1 MTLNVADLR
10 NRIAGLFPDVEQV
23 DDSVLRFTRKAG
35 DQPFAIYY
43 VDVAPTLPST
53 AEALNNYQDRVIGK
67 HYFDGRKSLQWS
79 NYLYFVVSEDRS
91 RSEDV
96 QKAKTLIERDRTYAR
111 KCIITESEIDTAFVV
126 PIIRPAVSTPH
137 ASILSVWTQKLT
149 DAGLDRAVLSDQAM
163 PGRLSMIEAPSTP
176 SKSRSATAPQRIK
189 GDSQPFL
196 QSLKLAKYRDYP
208 LTREFGFGTV
218 NLFVGVNGSGK
229 TSLLEAI
236 ELWYCGRNKRNPDAD
251 DSYSI
256 AATFA
261 NGKDESASDDRKAQ
275 FFRDRNFSWYGQAE
289 GRTNNLYQSFAQF
302 NFLDTDAAVRLAES
316 TGSLEDDLSK
326 LLVGPQ
332 ASKVW
337 KDIEKVS
344 DAVAGRLRELEPLDA
359 QAAKELAAL
368 ETQLKAT
375 SGIEQESDSL
385 WTRLEAIVRQLG
397 WTLLTED
404 KTKAVSTL
412 ISQSSQIASLIQQ
425 ATAIDGIAA
434 PATLKGLDDYCV
446 NAKRLVETVEA
457 DCLRLRTM
465 QGKVQNAT
473 RESKRL
479 GDIESLLIE
488 AREIVAT
495 GILERAEQLRL
506 GQQTI
511 QDAQNALGLF
521 DEGTISVLEKTDQS
535 QSLGDFIR
543 NSALVAR
550 QAREALELASKEQA
564 EFTGLRNRAVGLAQQ
579 LREIA
584 AEILKDQA
592 KPDEC
597 PLCHTD
603 FGDGELRPRMQSGVD
618 AQIESRAQA
627 LLSKVRNAESDVSN
641 ADSAEHVVNWL
652 SSFAERMTIPESVS
666 IQDVLKRIESTRSDL
681 SGALRQAELLQAEL
695 RSFESQGK
703 SLSRIDEIKQSLR
716 ALELKLDTWTAPALE
731 KLTNDSASER
741 KKHLDAM
748 ADLRKESE
756 ALKTSIELALGL
768 SESAATDV
776 ESTLSKRK
784 ESLSVAEGIK
794 AKFTPILTEYP
805 WPSDKALSELAV
817 ENESVR
823 STASDFQAALARERS
838 AETSRATAVN
848 RKAELTKQRSESAP
862 RIERLKKAK
871 KVLDELI
878 RDHSLNGAMEAA
890 LRTNRAGIEAIFSR
904 IHTPCE
910 FSGLGKQITALVRK
924 NNPQEAALSQ
934 ISTGQ
939 RAAFALSIFLAQNAQ
954 LVSAPP
960 VILIDDPIAHIDDL
974 NSLAFLDY
982 LREIAVSGT
991 RQIFFATASEKLAS
1005 LFERKFD
1012 FLGPE
1017 KFRRYDFRR

>member
-1 MTLNVADLR
+1 MTLSVADLR
-10 NRIAGLFPDVEQV
+10 NRIANRFPDVEQV

-53 AEALNNYQDRVIGK
+53 TEALNNYQDRVIGK

-79 NYLYFVVSEDRS
+79 NYLYFIVSEDRS
-91 RSEDV
+91 TSEDV
-96 QKAKTLIERDRTYAR
+96 QKARALIECDRTYAR
-111 KCIITESEIDTAFVV
+111 KCIITESEIETAFVV
-126 PIIRPAVSTPH
+126 PVIRPAVSTPD

-149 DAGLDRAVLSDQAM
+149 DAGLDRAVVSDQAM
-163 PGRLSMIEAPSTP
+163 PGRLSLIEAPSTP
-176 SKSRSATAPQRIK
+176 SKFRSATAPQRIT

-196 QSLKLAKYRDYP
+196 QSLKLIEYRDYP
-208 LTREFGFGTV
+208 KTRELDFGTV

-256 AATFA
+256 EATFA
-261 NGKDESASDDRKAQ
+261 DGKVEGASDGRKGQ
-275 FFRDRNFSWYGQAE
+275 VFRDRNFSWYGQAE
-289 GRTNNLYQSFAQF
+289 SRTNNLFQSFAQF

-344 DAVAGRLRELEPLDA
+344 EAVAGRLRELEPLDA
-359 QAAKELAAL
+359 QAAKELTAL

-385 WTRLEAIVRQLG
+385 WTRLDGIVRQLG
-397 WTLLTED
+397 WTLTTDD
-404 KTKAVSTL
+404 KMKAASTL

-425 ATAIDGIAA
+425 ATAIDGINA
-434 PATLKGLDDYCV
+434 PATLKGLDAYCV
-446 NAKRLVETVEA
+446 NVKRRVDTLEA
-457 DCLRLRTM
+457 DCVILRTM
-465 QGKVQNAT
+465 QGKVQIAT
-473 RESKRL
+473 REIKRL
-479 GDIESLLIE
+479 GDIELLLIE
-488 AREIVAT
+488 ARDIVAT
-495 GILERAEQLRL
+495 GILERADQLRL

-511 QDAQNALGLF
+511 QDAQNALGLV
-521 DEGTISVLEKTDQS
+521 DEGTTRLLEKTDQS
-535 QSLGDFIR
+535 QSLGDLIR
-543 NSALVAR
+543 SSALVAR

-564 EFTGLRNRAVGLAQQ
+564 EFTGLRSRAVGLAQQ

-592 KPDEC
+592 NPDEC

-603 FGDGELRPRMQSGVD
+603 FGAGELLPRMQSGVD

-627 LLSKVRNAESDVSN
+627 LLSKVRKAESEVSN
-641 ADSAEHVVNWL
+641 ANTAEQAVNWL
-652 SSFAERMTIPESVS
+652 SSFAERVAIPESAS
-666 IQDVLKRIESTRSDL
+666 IQDVLKRVASTKSDL

-703 SLSRIDEIKQSLR
+703 SRARIDEINQSLR
-716 ALELKLDTWTAPALE
+716 ALDLKLDTWTAPALE
-731 KLTNDSASER
+731 KLINDSASDR
-741 KKHLDAM
+741 KKQLEAM
-748 ADLRKESE
+748 ADSRKDSE
-756 ALKTSIELALGL
+756 ALKASIESALGL
-768 SESAATDV
+768 SASVGTDI
-776 ESTLSKRK
+776 EPTLSRHK
-784 ESLSVAEGIK
+784 ESLSLAEGIR
-794 AKFTPILTEYP
+794 AKFATILTEYP
-805 WPSDKALSELAV
+805 WPRDKALSELAV

-823 STASDFQAALARERS
+823 STASDFQAALAREQS
-838 AETSRATAVN
+838 AETSRVTAVN

-871 KVLDELI
+871 KALDELI

-910 FSGLGKQITALVRK
+910 FSSLGKQITTLVRK
-924 NNPQEAALSQ
+924 NHPQEASLSQ

-1012 FLGPE
+1012 FLGQE